1 MALESVQY
9 RSVIHFLFLK
19 GKNREEVLSEL
30 SAVYHHECPSRAT
43 IYRWFNHFQSGRTS
57 VVDDEKPGRPC
68 EIDEKITEKMKTIVQ
83 SERRITT
90 RELTTRLN
98 VSKGTLHTLLAA
110 TGIRKLC
117 SRFVP
122 RFLTAEMQDRRLE
135 CCLENLEI
143 MTSVGDR
150 FLENI
155 VTMDETPLSLY
166 VPESKRESQEW
177 KMPGESCSLKM
188 RSSTSHRKALML
200 TVL

>member
-1 MALESVQY
+1 MKLSNTAAL
-9 RSVIHFLFLK
+9 VIRFLFLK
-19 GKNREEVLSEL
+19 GKHREDVLSEL
-30 SAVYHHECPSRAT
+30 SAVYQDECPSRAT
-43 IYRWFNHFQSGRTS
+43 IYRWFNHFKSGRTS

-68 EIDEKITEKMKTIVQ
+68 EIDEKITEKLQAIVQ
-83 SERRITT
+83 SERKITT

-122 RFLTAEMQDRRLE
+122 RFLTAEMQARRLE
-135 CCLENLEI
+135 CCLENLQI

-155 VTMDETPLSLY
+155 VTMDETPLSLH

-177 KMPGESCSLKM
+177 KMPGETCSKKCGPQPPTERLSC
-188 RSSTSHRKALML
+188 
-200 TVL
+200 